1 MNDDNNSNSDNS
13 LVPNSEGS
21 SEYSLQAKTIQTV
34 LNTAWQAGFVGESL
48 ASLTDL
54 AAVMMR
60 YGKTEEAA
68 QALSFVMNH
77 PDVPYDTFDRAEDL
91 FIDLEGHLCPR
102 VIEDAKAWGRVQT
115 LRGAVEAALAV
126 E

>member
-1 MNDDNNSNSDNS
+1 MDNDNTSNNS
-13 LVPNSEGS
+13 LMQPSES
-21 SEYSLQAKTIQTV
+21 STEYSLQAKSIQTI
-34 LNTAWQAGFVGESL
+34 LNTAWQAGLIGESL

-60 YGKTEEAA
+60 HGKTDEAA
-68 QALSFVMNH
+68 QALAFVMNH
-77 PDVPYDTFDRAEDL
+77 PDVPYDTYDRAEDL
-91 FIDLEGHLCPR
+91 FIELEGHLCPR

-126 E
+126 V